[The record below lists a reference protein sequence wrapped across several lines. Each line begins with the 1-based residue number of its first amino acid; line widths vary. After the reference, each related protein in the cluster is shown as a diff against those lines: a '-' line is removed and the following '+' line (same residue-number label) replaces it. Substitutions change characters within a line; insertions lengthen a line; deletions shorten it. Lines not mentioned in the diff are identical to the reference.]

1 MSIGTRCV
9 RSIQSS
15 YKYRCVTVSSSI
27 DGCVPISLLYQSVR
41 HCLSDGNCLVSSL
54 VILHMNFYRCMCT
67 RVYIHR
73 GVHIRLFM
81 TLRDVWLHIQ
91 ASFPTCNDDYT
102 VIATSSDKSFIVLVK
117 YCKVIIVTPHPIT
130 PAGRCLHP
138 PNGAIGVSKRLNGPR
153 SSSAP

>member
-1 MSIGTRCV
+1 MDAFQYHYFT
-9 RSIQSS
+9 
-15 YKYRCVTVSSSI
+15 
-27 DGCVPISLLYQSVR
+27 SLLDIVYRTGTVLYHR
-41 HCLSDGNCLVSSL
+41 ISL

-102 VIATSSDKSFIVLVK
+102 VIASSSDKSFIVLVK

-138 PNGAIGVSKRLNGPR
+138 PNGAIGVSKRLKGPSGPAR
-153 SSSAP
+153 S